1 MRSVKLRIPG
11 SYWDSQI
18 YSGELIIFGDDGSVQ
33 RVDWAAFV
41 DRIAAK
47 HPDVQTAI
55 RVAFSDSD
63 LFYNPKV
70 RKVLRDPQ
78 IEHPIVGQLNKLAD
92 LHLETETTELA
103 GQSQH
108 HDSPFDFLPI
118 DTEIYHNEIYA
129 GGEGGLFSF
138 PRSASLSKVKSRL
151 DKHHDAS
158 VFQVKAS
165 DRFSAIA
172 TATGKDGLFDFILAR
187 TPNERKRIGNP
198 RQVATR
204 PCNAC
209 DWAFQSIIGW
219 SSQLAFLAS
228 FREFK
233 DADSKKKLRVFNK
246 IIDSS
251 EIFGATQKSAN
262 DVVWGSRE
270 KIYRLSEGHIYVAN
284 YEVAGNASRPDE
296 TFEQIGHFSF
306 TPSSEIIATGTA
318 PFGTVLEME
327 DRIIVLRSDGKLDV
341 FSGTPIHWRVFP
353 RSEHYSNQLHIIYED
368 AIEIISFT
376 HDYFVNQ
383 GTKMFGFAKTTE

>member
-33 RVDWAAFV
+33 RVDWSAFV
-41 DRIAAK
+41 DRIANK
-47 HPDVQTAI
+47 HPEVQTAI

-78 IEHPIVGQLNKLAD
+78 IEHPIKSQLNKLAD
-92 LHLETETTELA
+92 LRLETEATELA

-129 GGEGGLFSF
+129 GNEDGLFSF
-138 PRSASLSKVKSRL
+138 PRGASLNKVKTRL
-151 DKHHDAS
+151 EKHHDAS

-172 TATGKDGLFDFILAR
+172 AAAGKDGLFDFLLAR
-187 TPNERKRIGNP
+187 NTNDRKKIGDP

-204 PCNAC
+204 ACNAC
-209 DWAFQSIIGW
+209 DWAFQSIMGW
-219 SSQLAFLAS
+219 SSHLAFLAS

-233 DADSKKKLRVFNK
+233 DAESKKKLRVFNK

-251 EIFGATQKSAN
+251 EIFGAAQLSAN

-270 KIYRLSEGHIYVAN
+270 KMYRFSAGHITVAN
-284 YEVAGNASRPDE
+284 YEAAGSASQPDE
-296 TFEQIGHFSF
+296 RFEQIGHFNF
-306 TPSSEIIATGTA
+306 TPGSEIIATGTA
-318 PFGTVLEME
+318 SFGTVLEME
-327 DRIIVLRSDGKLDV
+327 DRIIVLRSDGELDMFV
-341 FSGTPIHWRVFP
+341 GTPIHWRVFP

-368 AIEIISFT
+368 ALEIISFT

-383 GTKMFGFAKTTE
+383 GTKMFGFAKATE

>member
-18 YSGELIIFGDDGSVQ
+18 YSGELIIFGDDGSIQ
-33 RVDWAAFV
+33 RVDWSGFV
-41 DRIAAK
+41 DRVATK
-47 HPDVQTAI
+47 HPHVQTAL

-70 RKVLRDPQ
+70 RKILRDPQ
-78 IEHPIVGQLNKLAD
+78 IESPIKGQLNQLAD
-92 LHLETETTELA
+92 LQLETETSDLS
-103 GQSQH
+103 GHWQH
-108 HDSPFDFLPI
+108 HDSPFDFLPT

-129 GGEGGLFSF
+129 GGEDGLFSF

-172 TATGKDGLFDFILAR
+172 TATGKDGLFDFLLAR
-187 TPNERKRIGNP
+187 NPDERKRIGSP

-209 DWAFQSIIGW
+209 DWAFQSIMGW

-228 FREFK
+228 FREYK
-233 DADSKKKLRVFNK
+233 DSESKKKKRVFNK
-246 IIDSS
+246 IIDPS
-251 EIFGATQKSAN
+251 EIFGSNPGSAN
-262 DVVWGSRE
+262 DIVWGSRE
-270 KIYRLSEGHIYVAN
+270 KMYRFSAGRITVAN
-284 YEVAGNASRPDE
+284 YESSGKAEDPVE
-296 TFEQIGHFSF
+296 KFEQVGHVGFN
-306 TPSSEIIATGTA
+306 PESEIIATGTA

-327 DRIIVLRSDGKLDV
+327 DRIMVLRSDGFSEV
-341 FSGTPIHWRVFP
+341 FNGTPIHWRVFP
-353 RSEHYSNQLHIIYED
+353 RSEHYSNQLHIVYED
-368 AIEIISFT
+368 ALEIISFT
-376 HDYFVNQ
+376 HDYFVDQ
-383 GTKMFGFAKTTE
+383 GKKMFGFAKATE